1 MKFAPTFCI
10 TFIFHFLWIVQSFQ
24 VKLMT
29 ILLQNFEGAI
39 RYTVGDVQMANVK
52 KGEDCINIFI
62 NSALTDIV
70 PLANPTKSLLL
81 VPW

>member
-1 MKFAPTFCI
+1 
-10 TFIFHFLWIVQSFQ
+10 
-24 VKLMT
+24 MT
-29 ILLQNFEGAI
+29 ILLQNFEGAT
-39 RYTVGDVQMANVK
+39 RYIVGDVQMANVK

-62 NSALTDIV
+62 NSALTDMV